1 MAAVEVTDL
10 DDYLLA
16 PDCPQCGSE
25 DVVCTDTRPDG
36 MGGIIKV
43 WLCKKCGH
51 TWAEQA

>member
-1 MAAVEVTDL
+1 MAAVEITDL
-10 DDYLLA
+10 DDYLMT

-36 MGGIIKV
+36 QGGLIKV
-43 WLCKKCGH
+43 WFCKKCGH